1 MNQAWLYSIISVV
14 IVSLISFIGII
25 TLSIK
30 KKFLNKIL
38 LFLVSLSAGALL
50 GGAFI
55 HLIPESLENF
65 TSTLVVSLLVLAG
78 IVLFFIL
85 EKLVHWRHCH
95 IPTSSRHPHPFAIMN
110 LMGDTLHNFID
121 GLIIGAS
128 YLINIPLGITTTI
141 AVILHEIPQEI
152 GDFGVLVYG
161 GFKRLKALF
170 VNFLTALTAV
180 LGTIIALLIGTRAG
194 VFSILLLPIAA
205 GGFIYIASA
214 DLMPELHK
222 DCEPTKSLFHLI
234 GLVLGIA
241 LMLVLI
247 LLE

>member
-14 IVSLISFIGII
+14 IISLISLIGLV

-30 KKFLNKIL
+30 KSLLKKAL

-55 HLIPESLENF
+55 HLIPESMERF
-65 TSTLVVSLLVLAG
+65 TSPLVVSLLILGG
-78 IVLFFIL
+78 IILFFIL
-85 EKLVHWRHCH
+85 EKLIHWRHCH
-95 IPTSSRHPHPFAIMN
+95 IPTSSRHPHPLAIMN
-110 LMGDTLHNFID
+110 LVGDGLHNFID

-128 YLINIPLGITTTI
+128 YLVNIPLGVTTTL

-152 GDFGVLVYG
+152 GDFGVLVYS
-161 GFKRLKALF
+161 GFKRIKALF
-170 VNFLTALTAV
+170 MNFLTALVAI
-180 LGTIIALLIGTRAG
+180 LGTIIALIIGSRAE
-194 VFSILLLPIAA
+194 VFSVILLPIAA

-214 DLMPELHK
+214 DIMPELHK
-222 DCEPTKSLFHLI
+222 TCEPTKSLFHLI
-234 GLVLGIA
+234 GLIIGIL